1 MRYLAID
8 YGNKRTGLAIC
19 DRSETIV
26 SPLGLAICDRSE
38 TIVSPLT
45 VIQGQ
50 DDLCQKIAEIV
61 QAEAV
66 DAIILGLPLNM
77 DDSQGPQ
84 AKLTQAFAAK
94 LQPRVDCPIH
104 FQDERLTSFAAEEK
118 LAPAELTRKKA
129 KKRLD
134 AVAAAQILEAFLESQ
149 SCE

>member
-26 SPLGLAICDRSE
+26 SPL
-38 TIVSPLT
+38 T
-45 VIQGQ
+45 VIQGL
-50 DDLCQKIAEIV
+50 DDLLQSIAEIV

-66 DAIILGLPLNM
+66 EAIVLGLPLNM

-94 LQPRVDCPIH
+94 LQAHVDCPIH

-118 LAPAELTRKKA
+118 LAPAELTRKKK

-134 AVAAAQILEAFLESQ
+134 AVAAAQILEAFLENKAQ
-149 SCE
+149 A